1 MADTMGYLCLTVW
14 LLKINIWSSL
24 GLRGG
29 GGVLLLKHLDLIS
42 FVKYWSEECCWVKRG
57 SRKGYLW
64 ETNLCWKPFH
74 HQTVDQWWLWGPTF
88 KQCIERIIVHSQHDH
103 CDVFKS
109 KSQWIKY
116 WMCFVFKCVKD
127 PVTRDDTAWDST
139 TLEWNGSY
147 FSQDILICDISPVM
161 RYS

>member
-42 FVKYWSEECCWVKRG
+42 FVKYWSEECCWVKCG

-88 KQCIERIIVHSQHDH
+88 KQCIERIIVHSQRDY